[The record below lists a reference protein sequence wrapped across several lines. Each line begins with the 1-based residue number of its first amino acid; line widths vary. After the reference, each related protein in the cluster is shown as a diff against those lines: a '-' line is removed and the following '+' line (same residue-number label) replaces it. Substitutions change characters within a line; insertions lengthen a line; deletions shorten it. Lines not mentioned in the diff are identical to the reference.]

1 MKSNLYLLILVSL
14 LNASNILAQNNLKA
28 QTVYDLIYEGKLN
41 LAFDKVNKLD
51 ESNEKHYLKGKLF
64 RLMGKY
70 DEAINSYNQI
80 IKEDNFTDLANQE
93 LIDIYTHHKIDL
105 GKAKSI
111 ISENNYEGFYLANV
125 LISPLSVQSK
135 GRFEIPFDT
144 RTKYHPYLPSIMGSI
159 NGINSSLYFDTGAN
173 YIVMPVSF
181 ANTFKIEYDSTYY
194 DFGQQGYSTSKI
206 FYSTID
212 SLYLSKDLLMV
223 NIPVILLEE
232 MNTELVVFGTNII
245 KQFITTIDYPN
256 NKFILINDVN
266 LMQNKNL
273 NEISEKFEMPFY
285 LAGDHYMFGQGI
297 LDEQKVNM
305 FFDTGLVVVGQID
318 NKIEQSWFAVTDSE
332 IQNFKPDYELLSKS
346 VTDLIT
352 SNITLEFANHS
363 NINAIFSTSGK
374 REFIFENIKCDIL
387 ISHGV
392 LSKYKWTID
401 FERMVYL
408 FE

>member
-1 MKSNLYLLILVSL
+1 
-14 LNASNILAQNNLKA
+14 
-28 QTVYDLIYEGKLN
+28 
-41 LAFDKVNKLD
+41 
-51 ESNEKHYLKGKLF
+51 
-64 RLMGKY
+64 MGKY
-70 DEAINSYNQI
+70 DEAINSYKQI
-80 IKEDNFTDLANQE
+80 IKEDNFADLANQE

-135 GRFEIPFDT
+135 GRFEIPFD
-144 RTKYHPYLPSIMGSI
+144 RRNKYHPYLPSITGSI

-173 YIVMPVSF
+173 YLVMPVSF
-181 ANTFKIEYDSTYY
+181 ASTFKIEYDSTYY
-194 DFGQQGYSTSKI
+194 EFGQQGYSTSKI

-212 SLYLSKDLLMV
+212 SLYLSIDLLLV
-223 NIPVILLEE
+223 NVPVILLEE

-245 KQFITTIDYPN
+245 KQFKTTIDYPN
-256 NKFILINDVN
+256 NKFILTND
-266 LMQNKNL
+266 LKLIQNKSM
-273 NEISEKFEMPFY
+273 NEISGKFEMPFF
-285 LAGDHYMFGQGI
+285 LAGDHYMFGQGT
-297 LDEQKVNM
+297 LNNKEVNM
-305 FFDTGLVVVGQID
+305 FFDTGLVVVGQVD
-318 NKIEQSWFAVTDSE
+318 DKIEQSWFAVTDSE

-352 SNITLEFANHS
+352 SNITLKFANHV
-363 NINAIFSTSGK
+363 NNNAIFSTSGE
-374 REFIFENIKCDIL
+374 RELIFEDIKCDLL
-387 ISHGV
+387 ISHGI